1 MLYGVGSVPF
11 TGARTTP
18 VMPSRFDTSPP
29 DCQRGTS
36 HRGFLQFRECKSCT
50 MQYRTSA
57 LLVSLAIGANAL
69 APANVLTRR
78 GMAQAAG
85 AGVAALVAPQVANA
99 KGKAAMPPPA
109 PKSSK
114 KAASKKDSKAA
125 AAPSGVDLI
134 KTLFVRAGV
143 RETIREEQQ
152 YAVEQPSRS
161 RHRADVAL
169 LLYRANVAFT
179 PSSRRRVSTP
189 SSISRIPAQDGSVPA
204 GGIVA
209 WYEKNL
215 AKDFTADFAGG
226 KVVFDRKQ
234 YIGLTKDILASVPDF
249 TYTSPKHDFKKKG
262 KNQVAWTA
270 VVKGTHTGK
279 PFSPIKGVPPAK
291 PNKKAPAKLQNDP
304 EVPRTVNGTGH
315 TGPSEFCA
323 TSI

>member
-1 MLYGVGSVPF
+1 
-11 TGARTTP
+11 
-18 VMPSRFDTSPP
+18 
-29 DCQRGTS
+29 
-36 HRGFLQFRECKSCT
+36 

-57 LLVSLAIGANAL
+57 LVVALAISANAL

-78 GMAQAAG
+78 GIAKKAG

-109 PKSSK
+109 PKKDSK
-114 KAASKKDSKAA
+114 KASKKDSKAA
-125 AAPSGVDLI
+125 SAPSGVDLI
-134 KTLFVRAGV
+134 KTLF
-143 RETIREEQQ
+143 
-152 YAVEQPSRS
+152 
-161 RHRADVAL
+161 
-169 LLYRANVAFT
+169 
-179 PSSRRRVSTP
+179 
-189 SSISRIPAQDGSVPA
+189 DGSVPA

-262 KNQVAWTA
+262 KNQIAWTA

-304 EVPRTVNGTGH
+304 EAVTVTLNEAGQLSKLSVAAIKGGKGFS
-315 TGPSEFCA
+315 GPVGFYLQMGGDPSKLPKA
-323 TSI
+323 